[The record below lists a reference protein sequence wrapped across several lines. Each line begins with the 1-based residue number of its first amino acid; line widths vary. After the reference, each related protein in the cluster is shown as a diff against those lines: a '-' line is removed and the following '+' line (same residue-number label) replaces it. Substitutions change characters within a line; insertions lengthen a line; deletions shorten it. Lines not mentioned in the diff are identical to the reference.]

1 MAEKTRE
8 FESIDKQ
15 VFAIAGLLDAQLRVA
30 GINAGE
36 LSELEAD
43 YLKNWLNKEQDPLLG
58 TIIAQLIGLR
68 DVKTP
73 EGSATAGEE
82 K

>member
-1 MAEKTRE
+1 MKMANKDKE
-8 FESIDKQ
+8 FASIDKE

-30 GINAGE
+30 SLNVGE
-36 LSELEAD
+36 KSELEAD

-68 DVKTP
+68 EV
-73 EGSATAGEE
+73 EQAEE
-82 K
+82 AAK

>member
-1 MAEKTRE
+1 MANKDKE
-8 FESIDKQ
+8 FASIDKE

-30 GINAGE
+30 SLNVGE
-36 LSELEAD
+36 KSELEAD

-68 DVKTP
+68 EVDQT
-73 EGSATAGEE
+73 EE
-82 K
+82 AAK

>member
-1 MAEKTRE
+1 MANKDKE
-8 FESIDKQ
+8 FASIDKE

-30 GINAGE
+30 SLNVGE
-36 LSELEAD
+36 KSELEAD

-68 DVKTP
+68 EV
-73 EGSATAGEE
+73 EQSASATAPGDAE
-82 K
+82 

>member
-1 MAEKTRE
+1 MANKDKE
-8 FESIDKQ
+8 FASIDKE

-30 GINAGE
+30 SLNVGE
-36 LSELEAD
+36 KSELEAD

-68 DVKTP
+68 EV
-73 EGSATAGEE
+73 EQAEE
-82 K
+82 AAK

>member
-1 MAEKTRE
+1 MKMANKDKE
-8 FESIDKQ
+8 FASIDKE

-30 GINAGE
+30 SLNVGE
-36 LSELEAD
+36 KSELEAD

-68 DVKTP
+68 EV
-73 EGSATAGEE
+73 EQSEE
-82 K
+82 AAK

>member
-1 MAEKTRE
+1 MANKDKE
-8 FESIDKQ
+8 FASIDKE

-30 GINAGE
+30 SLNVGE
-36 LSELEAD
+36 KSELEAD

-68 DVKTP
+68 EV
-73 EGSATAGEE
+73 EQSEE
-82 K
+82 AAK

>member
-1 MAEKTRE
+1 MKMANKDKE
-8 FESIDKQ
+8 FASIDKE

-30 GINAGE
+30 SLNVGE
-36 LSELEAD
+36 KSELEAD

-68 DVKTP
+68 EVDQT
-73 EGSATAGEE
+73 EE
-82 K
+82 AAK